1 MLSLLL
7 YVAAYSPVPDVCSPV
22 TEAWY
27 VYVDKQVPYGSEHVV
42 KRSLANGDVEYR
54 IETRV
59 LIDLLGT
66 RQEESTT
73 APYVF
78 RPAPA
83 FRPLSMRV
91 NIYRLSGPVEVS
103 RSGVIQSS
111 AATARPSPVPFAA
124 ETYAKKSWMDFGP
137 EAE

>member
-1 MLSLLL
+1 PGRHAETHQRAGEVRMRKSYLCLAVALASLMLSLLL

-27 VYVDKQVPYGSEHVV
+27 VYVDKQVAYGSGHVV

-59 LIDLLGT
+59 LTDRLGT

-73 APYVF
+73 A
-78 RPAPA
+78 
-83 FRPLSMRV
+83 
-91 NIYRLSGPVEVS
+91 
-103 RSGVIQSS
+103 
-111 AATARPSPVPFAA
+111 
-124 ETYAKKSWMDFGP
+124 
-137 EAE
+137 